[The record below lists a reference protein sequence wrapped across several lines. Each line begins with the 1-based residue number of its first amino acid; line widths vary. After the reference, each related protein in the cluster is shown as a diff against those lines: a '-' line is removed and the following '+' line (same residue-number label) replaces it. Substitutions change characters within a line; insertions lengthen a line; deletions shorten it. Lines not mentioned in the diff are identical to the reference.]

1 MRRVKIKLVQE
12 NPKVGDIQGNF
23 DLAKSYITE
32 AKEENLDL
40 IIFSEMFLTGY
51 PPEDLLLRD
60 DFLNESERVSKELE
74 NLSKDISVLIGCP
87 TREGK
92 DIYNSALFFQKGRLV
107 KNYKKQILPNYKEF
121 DEKRYFSRGDSYEIL
136 EDGGLK
142 FGISICEDIWNEEFT
157 KEICKREIDLLLN
170 ISASP
175 FTLDKK
181 NLREKML
188 CNYFDDFEKPIIYVN
203 QVGGQDELV
212 FDGSS
217 LVIDSKDSVRRLKS
231 FEIDQA
237 VIEINK
243 KNISS
248 DLKEDQIS
256 NVGDISDIYKA
267 LVLGT
272 RDYVQKNNFKGI
284 LIGSS
289 GGIDSALTAAVATD
303 ALGPEKVNTV
313 MMPFR
318 YTADMSIEDAQ
329 KLSKNLGFTHE
340 VIPISEMFNA
350 FKNSL
355 NEKLEPKEFDKTEE
369 NLQSR
374 CRGVTLMALSNNLGY
389 LVLTTGNKSEAAVG
403 YSTLYGDTAGGFSVL
418 RDVYKT
424 TVYDLAKYRNTLG
437 EAIPQ
442 RIIDREPS
450 AELSEDQKDSDSLPT
465 YDVLDPIIEAYVEDD
480 KTKKEIID
488 LGYELEDV
496 ERVIDLIN
504 FNEYKRRQVPLGIKI
519 SARNFGKDRRYPITN
534 FWKNNI

>member
-1 MRRVKIKLVQE
+1 MYKIKLVQE
-12 NPKVGDIQGNF
+12 NPKVGDIQGNL
-23 DLAKSYITE
+23 DLAKSHINE
-32 AKEENLDL
+32 AQKKGLDL
-40 IIFSEMFLTGY
+40 IVFSEMFLTGY
-51 PPEDLLLRD
+51 PPEDLLLRE
-60 DFLNESERVSKELE
+60 DFLNESERCSKELE
-74 NLSKDISVLIGCP
+74 ELSREISIIIGCP
-87 TREGK
+87 LRDEEN
-92 DIYNSALFFQKGRLV
+92 IFNSALFYQKGKLV
-107 KNYKKQILPNYKEF
+107 KIYKKQILPNYKEF
-121 DEKRYFSRGDSYEIL
+121 DEKRYFKKGESHVVF
-136 EDGGLK
+136 EDKSLK
-142 FGISICEDIWNEEFT
+142 FGISICEDIWNEDFAREIFT
-157 KEICKREIDLLLN
+157 REIDFLINL
-170 ISASP
+170 SASP

-181 NLREKML
+181 HLREKML
-188 CNYFDDFEKPIIYVN
+188 CNYFDKFKKPIIYVN

-217 LVIDSKDSVRRLKS
+217 LIIDSKDSVKRLKS
-231 FEIDQA
+231 FEIDQT
-237 VIEINK
+237 VIEIDGNK
-243 KNISS
+243 ISTS
-248 DLKEDQIS
+248 LKADKLS
-256 NVGDISDIYKA
+256 SLGDISDIYKA

-289 GGIDSALTAAVATD
+289 GGIDSALTAAIASD
-303 ALGPEKVNTV
+303 ALGPDKVNTV
-313 MMPFR
+313 MMPFK
-318 YTADMSIEDAQ
+318 YTADISIEDSQQLAE
-329 KLSKNLGFTHE
+329 NLGFTHE
-340 VIPISEMFNA
+340 VIPISDMFTA

-355 NEKLEPKEFDKTEE
+355 DSKLEPREFDKTEE

-424 TVYDLAKYRNTLG
+424 TVYDLAKYRNSLG
-437 EAIPQ
+437 KAIPQ

-465 YDVLDPIIEAYVEDD
+465 YDLLDPIIEAYVEDD

-488 LGYELEDV
+488 SGFNSEDV
-496 ERVIDLIN
+496 QKVIDLIN

>member
-1 MRRVKIKLVQE
+1 MYKIKLVQE
-12 NPKVGDIQGNF
+12 NPKVGDIQGNL
-23 DLAKSYITE
+23 DLAKSYISE
-32 AKEENLDL
+32 AKKKNINM

-51 PPEDLLLRD
+51 PPEDLLLRE
-60 DFLNESERVSKELE
+60 DFLRASERCSLELQA
-74 NLSKDISVLIGCP
+74 LSKDISIVIGCP
-87 TREGK
+87 SREEEN
-92 DIYNSALFFQKGRLV
+92 IYNSALFFQKGKLA

-121 DEKRYFSRGDSYEIL
+121 DEKRYFQKGESHEIL
-136 EDGGLK
+136 EDGDLK
-142 FGISICEDIWNEEFT
+142 FGISICEDIWDEKYI
-157 KEICKREIDLLLN
+157 KEIFHQDIDLLIN

-175 FTLDKK
+175 FTIDKK
-181 NLREKML
+181 SLREEML
-188 CNYFDDFEKPIIYVN
+188 CNYFTDFKKPIIYVN

-217 LVIDSKDSVRRLKS
+217 LVIDSKDSVKRLKS
-231 FEIDQA
+231 FEIDE
-237 VIEINK
+237 VIIGVDK
-243 KNISS
+243 KNITSN
-248 DLKEDQIS
+248 LKQDSVSRIGE
-256 NVGDISDIYKA
+256 ISDIYQA

-289 GGIDSALTAAVATD
+289 GGIDSALTAAIASD

-313 MMPFR
+313 MMPFK

-329 KLSKNLGFTHE
+329 QLAENLGFKHE
-340 VIPISEMFNA
+340 VIPISEMFKA

-355 NEKLEPKEFDKTEE
+355 DAKLTPKESDKTEE

-424 TVYDLAKYRNTLG
+424 TVYDLAKYRNSLG
-437 EAIPQ
+437 EVIPQ

-465 YDVLDPIIEAYVEDD
+465 YDLLDPIIEAYVEDD

-488 LGYELEDV
+488 SGFNSEDV
-496 ERVIDLIN
+496 KKVIDLIN

-534 FWKNNI
+534 YWKNNI

>member
-1 MRRVKIKLVQE
+1 MYKIKLVQE
-12 NPKVGDIQGNF
+12 NPKVGDIQGNL
-23 DLAKSYITE
+23 DLAKSHVTE
-32 AKEENLDL
+32 AKDKGLDL

-51 PPEDLLLRD
+51 PPEDLLLRQ
-60 DFLNESERVSKELE
+60 DFLDESERCCKELE
-74 NLSKDISVLIGCP
+74 GLSKEISIIIGCP
-87 TREGK
+87 SREGEN
-92 DIYNSALFFQKGRLV
+92 IFNSALFYQNGKIV

-121 DEKRYFSRGDSYEIL
+121 DEKRYFLKGEAHEVF

-142 FGISICEDIWNEEFT
+142 FGISICEDIWNTDFT
-157 KEICKREIDLLLN
+157 KEVCNQDIDLLINL
-170 ISASP
+170 SASP

-181 NLREKML
+181 NLREEML
-188 CNYFDDFEKPIIYVN
+188 CNYFTKFQKPIIYVN

-217 LVIDSKDSVRRLKS
+217 LIVDSTDTVKRLKS
-231 FEIDQA
+231 FETDQA
-237 VIEINK
+237 VIEIEDN
-243 KNISS
+243 NISTS
-248 DLKEDQIS
+248 LKGDQIS
-256 NVGDISDIYKA
+256 KVGDISDIYKA

-289 GGIDSALTAAVATD
+289 GGIDSALTAAIASD
-303 ALGPEKVNTV
+303 ALGPDKVNTV
-313 MMPFR
+313 MMPFK
-318 YTADMSIEDAQ
+318 YTADISVEDAQ
-329 KLSKNLGFTHE
+329 QLAENLGFTHE
-340 VIPISEMFNA
+340 VIPISEMFSA

-355 NEKLEPKEFDKTEE
+355 DGKLEPREFDKTEE

-424 TVYDLAKYRNTLG
+424 TVYDLARYRNSLSK
-437 EAIPQ
+437 AIPQ

-465 YDVLDPIIEAYVEDD
+465 YDLLDPIIEAYVEDD

-488 LGYELEDV
+488 SGFNSEDV
-496 ERVIDLIN
+496 QKVIDLIN

>member
-1 MRRVKIKLVQE
+1 M
-12 NPKVGDIQGNF
+12 
-23 DLAKSYITE
+23 
-32 AKEENLDL
+32 
-40 IIFSEMFLTGY
+40 
-51 PPEDLLLRD
+51 
-60 DFLNESERVSKELE
+60 
-74 NLSKDISVLIGCP
+74 
-87 TREGK
+87 
-92 DIYNSALFFQKGRLV
+92 
-107 KNYKKQILPNYKEF
+107 
-121 DEKRYFSRGDSYEIL
+121 
-136 EDGGLK
+136 
-142 FGISICEDIWNEEFT
+142 
-157 KEICKREIDLLLN
+157 
-170 ISASP
+170 
-175 FTLDKK
+175 
-181 NLREKML
+181 
-188 CNYFDDFEKPIIYVN
+188 
-203 QVGGQDELV
+203 
-212 FDGSS
+212 
-217 LVIDSKDSVRRLKS
+217 
-231 FEIDQA
+231 
-237 VIEINK
+237 
-243 KNISS
+243 
-248 DLKEDQIS
+248 
-256 NVGDISDIYKA
+256 
-267 LVLGT
+267 GT

-488 LGYELEDV
+488 LGYKLEDV

>member
-1 MRRVKIKLVQE
+1 MYKIKLVQE

-51 PPEDLLLRD
+51 PPEDLLLRN

-74 NLSKDISVLIGCP
+74 NFSKDISILIGCP

-92 DIYNSALFFQKGRLV
+92 DIYNSALFFQQGRLV

-157 KEICKREIDLLLN
+157 KEIFKREIDLLLN

-488 LGYELEDV
+488 LGYKLEDV